1 MGGGGSMSFVRKSLA
16 IARKEALTEM
26 RTREMVVAVLVF
38 TLLVLV
44 IFNFTT
50 GMSQQIIHDV
60 APGLLWAT
68 FSFSGVLAL
77 NRTFVREKENGCIE
91 GLMACPADREVIWLG
106 KTIASLVFMLAIE
119 IIALLIFTLLFD
131 LNVLLP
137 PLIVVTFL
145 ATIGFAAVGTLFS
158 ALSANTRA
166 REMVLPILFLPVVLP
181 VVISAVQAS
190 EKVLDGKSWGD
201 LGPYLGIIIAFD
213 VVTTAVSYLVFGY
226 VIEQ

>member
-1 MGGGGSMSFVRKSLA
+1 MSFLRKSLA

-26 RTREMVVAVLVF
+26 RTREMVVAVMVF

-50 GMSQQIIHDV
+50 GINPQVVHDI

-77 NRTFVREKENGCIE
+77 NRSFVREKENGCIE
-91 GLMACPADREVIWLG
+91 GLIACPADCEVIFAG
-106 KTIASLVFMLAIE
+106 KALSSLVFMLSIE
-119 IIALLIFTLLFD
+119 IVALVIFTLLFNV
-131 LNVLLP
+131 NVLSP

-190 EKVLDGKSWGD
+190 GRVLDGKSWGG
-201 LGPYLGIIIAFD
+201 LSPYIQLILAFD
-213 VVTTAVSYLVFGY
+213 VVITAVSYLVFAY

>member
-1 MGGGGSMSFVRKSLA
+1 MSFLRKSLA

-26 RTREMVVAVLVF
+26 RTREMVVAVMVF

-50 GMSQQIIHDV
+50 GISPQVVHDI

-77 NRTFVREKENGCIE
+77 NRSFVREKENGCIE
-91 GLMACPADREVIWLG
+91 GLIACPADCEVIFAG
-106 KTIASLVFMLAIE
+106 KALISLVFMLSIE
-119 IIALLIFTLLFD
+119 IVTLVIFTLLFNV
-131 LNVLLP
+131 NVLSP

-190 EKVLDGKSWGD
+190 GRVLDGKSWGG
-201 LGPYLGIIIAFD
+201 LSPYIQLILAFD
-213 VVTTAVSYLVFGY
+213 VVITAVSYLVFAY

>member
-1 MGGGGSMSFVRKSLA
+1 MSFLSKSLA
-16 IARKEALTEM
+16 IARKEALAEM
-26 RTREMVVAVLVF
+26 RTREMVFAVLVF

-50 GMSQQIIHDV
+50 GVSPQVVHDI

-77 NRTFVREKENGCIE
+77 NRSFVREKENGCLD
-91 GLMACPADREVIWLG
+91 GLMACPADREVIYAG
-106 KTIASLVFMLAIE
+106 KALSSLVFMLSIE
-119 IIALLIFTLLFD
+119 IIALVIFTLLFNV
-131 LNVLLP
+131 NVLSL
-137 PLIVVTFL
+137 PLILITFL

-190 EKVLDGKSWGD
+190 EKVLDGKSWGG
-201 LGPYLGIIIAFD
+201 LSPYLQLILAFD
-213 VVTTAVSYLVFGY
+213 VVITAVSYLVFAY

>member
-1 MGGGGSMSFVRKSLA
+1 MSFVRKSLA

-50 GMSQQIIHDV
+50 GISPQVVHDI

-77 NRTFVREKENGCIE
+77 NRSFVREKENGCIE
-91 GLMACPADREVIWLG
+91 GLMACPADREVIWAG
-106 KTIASLVFMLAIE
+106 KAFSSLVFMLSIE
-119 IIALLIFTLLFD
+119 VIALVIFTLLFNV
-131 LNVLLP
+131 NVLSP
-137 PLIVVTFL
+137 PLILVTFL

-190 EKVLDGKSWGD
+190 ARVLDGKSWGG
-201 LGPYLGIIIAFD
+201 LSPYLELILAFD
-213 VVTTAVSYLVFGY
+213 VVITAVSYLVFAY